1 MDVKLVRES
10 EFTGTKGKVLKYVG
24 CTYAMII
31 LSQFIKAF
39 GMSADMGG
47 GPLIELSSFVF
58 VLAFVTYPLGIQAAR
73 LVRSL
78 MVEQPSRQVAGV

>member
-1 MDVKLVRES
+1 MNVKLVRES

-39 GMSADMGG
+39 GMSADAGA
-47 GPLIELSSFVF
+47 LIDLSSFVF
-58 VLAFVTYPLGIQAAR
+58 FLSFITYPLGIQAVR
-73 LVRSL
+73 LVREL
-78 MVEQPSRQVAGV
+78 MVAQPSRQAAGI